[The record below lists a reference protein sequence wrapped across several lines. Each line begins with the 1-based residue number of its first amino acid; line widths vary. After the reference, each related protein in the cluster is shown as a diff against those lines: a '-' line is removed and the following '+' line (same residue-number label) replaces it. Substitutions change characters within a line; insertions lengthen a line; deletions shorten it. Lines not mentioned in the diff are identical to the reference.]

1 MTTIRDAA
9 SALRARKVSCEE
21 LVKQAL
27 SAEEAK
33 RDLNC
38 FITLTA
44 DQALAEARQLD
55 AELAG
60 GQDRGPLHG
69 IPIAHKDL
77 CHTAGV
83 RTTNGTRIFADF
95 VPERDAVVVSRLRDA
110 GAISIGKLNMHE
122 LAYGITSNNPHY
134 GPVRNPHDRERIP
147 GGSSGGSGSAVAA
160 GIVFGATGSDT
171 GGSIRIPASFC
182 GTVGFK
188 PTFELVSTEG
198 CFPLG
203 ASLDHMGPLART
215 VEDTAWMLEG
225 MSGRSFPIEPRAE
238 VRMGLPENFYFDG
251 VDPEVHVAVERA
263 AKRAEKSGA
272 TIVRVR
278 VPDPDGL
285 MSTARTI
292 LLCEAATVMLPHVK
306 PRHEFGADVL
316 ALLDTGTQLPAT
328 EYINALRAAAHLKKT
343 WAKLFEQFD
352 VLLTPTIP
360 ITAPRIGQT
369 TVHIGNKEEDTRLL
383 TTRFCRGINLLG
395 YPALSIPCGSSRE
408 GLPIGLQIIGGWN
421 EDATVLNVGA
431 ALEDRESASR

>member
-9 SALRARKVSCEE
+9 SSLRARKVSCEE
-21 LVKQAL
+21 LVQQAL
-27 SAEEAK
+27 SAEQAK

-55 AELAG
+55 AELASG
-60 GQDRGPLHG
+60 RDRGPLHG
-69 IPIAHKDL
+69 IPIGHKDL
-77 CHTAGV
+77 FHTAGV

-95 VPERDAVVVSRLRDA
+95 VPERDAGVVSRLRDA

-147 GGSSGGSGSAVAA
+147 GGSSGGSGAAVAA

-188 PTFELVSTEG
+188 PTFNLVSTEG

-215 VEDTAWMLEG
+215 VEDAALMLEA
-225 MSGRSFPIEPRAE
+225 MAGRKFPVEPRTD
-238 VRMGLPENFYFDG
+238 VRIGMPENFYFDDI
-251 VDPEVHVAVERA
+251 DPEIRVAVEHA
-263 AKRAEKSGA
+263 AKRAEKMGA
-272 TIVRVR
+272 KIVRVR

-316 ALLDTGTQLPAT
+316 ALLDTGAKVSAT
-328 EYINALRAAAHLKKT
+328 EYINAVNSASRLKEA
-343 WAKLFEQFD
+343 WAKQFEHFD
-352 VLLTPTIP
+352 LLLTPTIP
-360 ITAPRIGQT
+360 ITAPRIGQM
-369 TVHIGNKEEDTRLL
+369 TVQIGKKEEDTRLL

-395 YPALSIPCGSSRE
+395 YPALSIPCGLSRQ
-408 GLPIGLQIIGGWN
+408 GLPMGLQLVGAWN
-421 EDATVLNVGA
+421 QDATVLNVGA
-431 ALEDRESASR
+431 ALENRD

>member
-9 SALRARKVSCEE
+9 SSLRARKVSCEE

-27 SAEEAK
+27 SVEEAK

-55 AELAG
+55 AELASG
-60 GQDRGPLHG
+60 RDRGPLHG

-77 CHTAGV
+77 FHTAGV
-83 RTTNGTRIFADF
+83 RTTNGTKIFADF
-95 VPERDAVVVSRLRDA
+95 VPERDAVAVSRLREA

-147 GGSSGGSGSAVAA
+147 GGSSGGSGAAVAA
-160 GIVFGATGSDT
+160 GIVFAATGSDT

-188 PTFELVSTEG
+188 PTFDTVSTEG

-203 ASLDHMGPLART
+203 ASLDHMGPLSRT
-215 VEDTAWMLEG
+215 VEDAALMLDA
-225 MSGRSFPIEPRAE
+225 MSGRSFPVTPRAD
-238 VRMGLPENFYFDG
+238 VRIALPENFYFDG
-251 VDPEVHVAVERA
+251 VDPEIHVAVEQA
-263 AKRAEKSGA
+263 AKRAEQLGA
-272 TIVRVR
+272 KIMRVR

-316 ALLDTGTQLPAT
+316 ALLDNGAKVPAT
-328 EYINALRAAAHLKKT
+328 EYINAVRAASHLKKA
-343 WAKLFEQFD
+343 WAKQFEQFD

-369 TVHIGNKEEDTRLL
+369 TVRIGNKEEDTRLL
-383 TTRFCRGINLLG
+383 STRLCRGINLLG
-395 YPALSIPCGSSRE
+395 YPALSIPCGMSRQ
-408 GLPIGLQIIGGWN
+408 GLPIGLQIIGGLN
-421 EDATVLNVGA
+421 QDTTVLNVGA
-431 ALEDRESASR
+431 ALEIRG